1 MEDRSLGFEIK
12 LLNNMILRRIIKDSK
27 ECGDCAISPI
37 QIKVVHYLIEHK
49 KETIHQRDIEKN
61 LMVRRSTVSGI
72 LKTMEKNGFIKR
84 IDSKEDAR
92 LKEIVIC
99 GKTLDLIDN
108 FKNKALSF
116 DHLLG
121 AGINDNDKEIFFKV
135 IDQMKKNISD

>member
-27 ECGDCAISPI
+27 ECCECAISPI
-37 QIKVVHYLIEHK
+37 QIKAVNYLIEHK
-49 KETIHQRDIEKN
+49 KETIYQRDIEKS

-99 GKTLDLIDN
+99 KKALDLIDN
-108 FKNKALSF
+108 FKNSIDFLKFLRELAAIYPNIIEST
-116 DHLLG
+116 
-121 AGINDNDKEIFFKV
+121 INT
-135 IDQMKKNISD
+135 